1 MIEIGKVQ
9 TLPVT
14 KNVDFGVYLDGAEY
28 GEILLPKRYIASEL
42 AVGDEISVFIYFDS
56 DDRIIATTEVP
67 LSQVDECAF
76 LEVKEV
82 NSIGAF
88 LDWGLSKDLF
98 VPFREQT
105 VKMKEGRSYCV
116 KVLRDTVSER
126 IIASAKIDKY
136 FLPVVPP
143 YKPGDKVEV
152 FVYNQTDLGYKVV
165 VEHNFSGLLFENEV
179 FESISPG
186 DVKEAYVKQV
196 REDGKIDVSLY
207 KPGFSEPNDLS
218 ADILDKLNQ
227 SAEGFI
233 PFSDSSAPEL
243 IYSEFGVSKKKFK
256 MAIGMLYKQRKIV
269 ITNEGIKLL

>member
-9 TLPVT
+9 TLEVT

-56 DDRIIATTEVP
+56 EDRIIATTEIP
-67 LSQVDECAF
+67 LAQVDECAF
-76 LEVKEV
+76 LQVKEV

-105 VKMKEGRSYCV
+105 IKMKEGRSYCV

-143 YKPGDKVEV
+143 YNPGDKVEV
-152 FVYNQTDLGYKVV
+152 FVYNHTDLGYKVV

-207 KPGFSEPNDLS
+207 KPGFSEPNDLN
-218 ADILDKLNQ
+218 ADILEKLEQ
-227 SAEGFI
+227 SPEGFI

-269 ITNEGIKLL
+269 ITKEGIKRL